1 MEEKDSDADQDPE
14 AIINPM
20 KEKMPVVQENQF
32 AIGQG
37 SAPPAGFE
45 NQFIYDWKSL
55 LEVCT
60 KLSSPN
66 FSANPGLSWGTIKLQ
81 L

>member
-1 MEEKDSDADQDPE
+1 
-14 AIINPM
+14 M
-20 KEKMPVVQENQF
+20 KEKIPVVTDNQF

-37 SAPPAGFE
+37 SSIPPAGFE

-55 LEVCT
+55 METCT

-66 FSANPGLSWGTIKLQ
+66 FAANPGLSWGTIKLQ